1 MQAFPCQ
8 LSWQDPHTRL
18 QVKSQKGSNPL
29 SLPKLQL
36 EYSYNFRQTPVKIST
51 VRLQTLYTQT
61 LVLVDN
67 TYT

>member
-8 LSWQDPHTRL
+8 LSWQDPRTRL
-18 QVKSQKGSNPL
+18 QVKSQKGRNPH

-36 EYSYNFRQTPVKIST
+36 EYSYNFRQTPVKISS
-51 VRLQTLYTQT
+51 VKLQILYTQT

-67 TYT
+67 TNT